1 MRVLGVRFVW
11 IVFVSLRNLSEFEGE
26 VGVGNC
32 REIEDG
38 KGELIVYVLFGLVV
52 WRRDFFSS

>member
-52 WRRDFFSS
+52 WR